1 MRTTWYFVHI
11 AGYTIWIGGALAA
24 MVLAIA
30 AKGEP
35 ASAQGTATRLQT
47 RLYPMLIGPG
57 AAMAVVSGLILT
69 LELYNQVTAIGLSHW
84 LMAMQGLGLIA
95 GILVIVAALPT
106 AAKLS
111 RVDPVAD
118 PGVHAGLRRR
128 LAAISMGA
136 NSLALLALVTGAL
149 YRYGA

>member
-1 MRTTWYFVHI
+1 MKTLWYFIHI

-30 AKGEP
+30 AKREP
-35 ASAQGTATRLQT
+35 ASAQGAATRLQA
-47 RLYPMLIGPG
+47 RLYPTLIGPG
-57 AAMAVVSGLILT
+57 AAMVVVSGLILT
-69 LELYNQVTAIGLSHW
+69 LEMYNQVTAIGLGHW

-95 GILVIVAALPT
+95 GIVVIVAALPT

-128 LAAISMGA
+128 LTMISMGA
-136 NSLALLALVTGAL
+136 NSLALLALVAGAL
-149 YRYGA
+149 NYGT

>member
-1 MRTTWYFVHI
+1 MRTTWYFIHI
-11 AGYTIWIGGALAA
+11 VGYTLWIGGALAA

-30 AKGEP
+30 AKREP
-35 ASAQGTATRLQT
+35 AASQGTATRLQT
-47 RLYPMLIGPG
+47 RLYPTLIGPG

-69 LELYNQVTAIGLSHW
+69 LEMYNQVTAVGLSHW

-111 RVDPVAD
+111 RVDPIAD
-118 PGVHAGLRRR
+118 PGVHAGLRKR
-128 LAAISMGA
+128 LTTISMGA
-136 NSLALLALVTGAL
+136 NSLAMIALVTGAL
-149 YRYGA
+149 YRYGV